1 MLQIRTSLEKWD
13 RDDWGHDPVKDRTA
27 YVSDQILKR
36 WGYPEQELSG
46 QPPEKG
52 PRPGG
57 ESLVFLV
64 ARSERKETR
73 SFIKTDLRVRF
84 LREGP
89 PEAFEGVVLIQHR
102 RGRRAC
108 LWRL

>member
-1 MLQIRTSLEKWD
+1 MTTYAS
-13 RDDWGHDPVKDRTA
+13 DP
-27 YVSDQILKR
+27 IPKR
-36 WGYPEQELSG
+36 WGYPEQGLSG

-64 ARSERKETR
+64 TGSERKKNR
-73 SFIKTDLRVRF
+73 SFINANLRVRF

-89 PEAFEGVVLIQHR
+89 LVAFEGVALIQHR
-102 RGRRAC
+102 RGRMAC

>member
-1 MLQIRTSLEKWD
+1 MLQIRTNLEKWTVV
-13 RDDWGHDPVKDRTA
+13 RTHDPVKDRTTHA
-27 YVSDQILKR
+27 SDQIPKR
-36 WGYPEQELSG
+36 WGYPEQEPSG

-64 ARSERKETR
+64 VALSEQKNKM
-73 SFIKTDLRVRF
+73 FIKTNLRVRF

-89 PEAFEGVVLIQHR
+89 PEAFEVVVLIRHR
-102 RGRRAC
+102 RGRMAC

>member
-1 MLQIRTSLEKWD
+1 MIRTRSSQKT
-13 RDDWGHDPVKDRTA
+13 GRTYA
-27 YVSDQILKR
+27 SDQIPKR

-57 ESLVFLV
+57 EFLVFLV
-64 ARSERKETR
+64 WPGQNQKERSL
-73 SFIKTDLRVRF
+73 SKTNLRVRF

-89 PEAFEGVVLIQHR
+89 REAFEGVVLIQHR
-102 RGRRAC
+102 RGRMAC
-108 LWRL
+108 SWRL